1 MSEQPAKAG
10 VFRRYLLP
18 ALALKGVI
26 IGGGYSTGRELIEY
40 FLTMGPV
47 GAMLA
52 MAVAAAMWSLIAAM
66 TFALA
71 HHFRSYDYRAFI
83 ERLLG
88 RAAVI
93 FEICFLL
100 FSILLLAVFGA
111 AAGELGVSLFR
122 LPALV
127 GTVALAVCIAIIAGL
142 GENAVEAMFK
152 YVSMLLYTVYA
163 AFLVLALTSF
173 GDRISASFAAG
184 GIEPGWALSGVTYG
198 AYNIVAAVMILPVL
212 QHQTSRRQAFVAGAI
227 AGPMAMLPALFF
239 LIAMVGFYPQ
249 ILTETLPSDYLL
261 QRMGSPAFRFVFQL
275 MVFGALLESGVGVI
289 HALNERALA
298 FRAARKGKG
307 PAPRWFRPA
316 LTLAILA
323 GCMFVASRI
332 GLVDLIA
339 SGYRLMA
346 YVFLATFVL
355 PLMTVGVYR
364 LFRSS
369 AQSHKTS
376 EQPA

>member
-198 AYNIVAAVMILPVL
+198 A
-212 QHQTSRRQAFVAGAI
+212 
-227 AGPMAMLPALFF
+227 
-239 LIAMVGFYPQ
+239 
-249 ILTETLPSDYLL
+249 
-261 QRMGSPAFRFVFQL
+261 
-275 MVFGALLESGVGVI
+275 
-289 HALNERALA
+289 
-298 FRAARKGKG
+298 
-307 PAPRWFRPA
+307 
-316 LTLAILA
+316 
-323 GCMFVASRI
+323 
-332 GLVDLIA
+332 
-339 SGYRLMA
+339 
-346 YVFLATFVL
+346 
-355 PLMTVGVYR
+355 
-364 LFRSS
+364 
-369 AQSHKTS
+369 
-376 EQPA
+376 

>member
-1 MSEQPAKAG
+1 
-10 VFRRYLLP
+10 
-18 ALALKGVI
+18 
-26 IGGGYSTGRELIEY
+26 
-40 FLTMGPV
+40 
-47 GAMLA
+47 
-52 MAVAAAMWSLIAAM
+52 
-66 TFALA
+66 
-71 HHFRSYDYRAFI
+71 
-83 ERLLG
+83 
-88 RAAVI
+88 
-93 FEICFLL
+93 
-100 FSILLLAVFGA
+100 
-111 AAGELGVSLFR
+111 
-122 LPALV
+122 
-127 GTVALAVCIAIIAGL
+127 
-142 GENAVEAMFK
+142 
-152 YVSMLLYTVYA
+152 
-163 AFLVLALTSF
+163 
-173 GDRISASFAAG
+173 
-184 GIEPGWALSGVTYG
+184 
-198 AYNIVAAVMILPVL
+198 
-212 QHQTSRRQAFVAGAI
+212 
-227 AGPMAMLPALFF
+227 
-239 LIAMVGFYPQ
+239 
-249 ILTETLPSDYLL
+249 
-261 QRMGSPAFRFVFQL
+261 MGSPAFRFVFQL

>member
-1 MSEQPAKAG
+1 
-10 VFRRYLLP
+10 
-18 ALALKGVI
+18 
-26 IGGGYSTGRELIEY
+26 
-40 FLTMGPV
+40 
-47 GAMLA
+47 
-52 MAVAAAMWSLIAAM
+52 
-66 TFALA
+66 
-71 HHFRSYDYRAFI
+71 
-83 ERLLG
+83 
-88 RAAVI
+88 
-93 FEICFLL
+93 
-100 FSILLLAVFGA
+100 
-111 AAGELGVSLFR
+111 
-122 LPALV
+122 
-127 GTVALAVCIAIIAGL
+127 
-142 GENAVEAMFK
+142 
-152 YVSMLLYTVYA
+152 
-163 AFLVLALTSF
+163 
-173 GDRISASFAAG
+173 
-184 GIEPGWALSGVTYG
+184 
-198 AYNIVAAVMILPVL
+198 
-212 QHQTSRRQAFVAGAI
+212 
-227 AGPMAMLPALFF
+227 MLPALFF